1 MVVILC
7 GTQRTGKSTTA
18 RKLADKLK
26 KQGNVKILVKEKP
39 GKVYNGF
46 DEIHV
51 VHRYQQ
57 FPKLLEENL
66 NKTDYII
73 IDATFFRKKW
83 REMVE
88 GIIGKENIFIIYL
101 YCSLKTSLERD
112 RQMESPV
119 GEKGIRSIATEMEK
133 PENPDVSIN
142 TDKFSPEQTVS
153 EILNK
158 IIQN

>member
-39 GKVYNGF
+39 GK
-46 DEIHV
+46 